1 MQPAK
6 TFRDLIVWQK
16 AYRFILEVY
25 RSTESFPKSELYGIT
40 SQIRRASV
48 SIAANIAEGFK
59 RKGKQDK
66 LRFYNIAEG
75 SIEEVKFF
83 LMLSKDLNL
92 LNDDSLFEK
101 LEEVSKLLNGYSQTI
116 SKGSN

>member
-6 TFRDLIVWQK
+6 SFQDLIVWQK
-16 AYRFILEVY
+16 AYKFVLDIYKATEV
-25 RSTESFPKSELYGIT
+25 FPKSELYGIT

-83 LMLSKDLNL
+83 LMLSKDLNFHQ
-92 LNDDSLFEK
+92 NDSLFEK

-116 SKGSN
+116 SKNKD

>member
-6 TFRDLIVWQK
+6 SFKDLIVWQK
-16 AYRFILEVY
+16 AYKFVLDIY
-25 RSTESFPKSELYGIT
+25 RATETFPKSEQYGIT

-83 LMLSKDLNL
+83 LMLSKDLNF
-92 LNDDSLFEK
+92 LNDGSLIEK

-116 SKGSN
+116 SKDKD

>member
-6 TFRDLIVWQK
+6 SFKDLIVWQK
-16 AYRFILEVY
+16 AYKFVLDIY
-25 RSTESFPKSELYGIT
+25 RATETFPKSELYGIT
-40 SQIRRASV
+40 SQMRRASV

-83 LMLSKDLNL
+83 LMLSKDLNF
-92 LNDDSLFEK
+92 LNDSSLFEK

-116 SKGSN
+116 SKNND

>member
-6 TFRDLIVWQK
+6 SFEDLIVWQK
-16 AYRFILEVY
+16 AYKFILDLY
-25 RSTESFPKSELYGIT
+25 RATENFPKSELYGIT

-66 LRFYNIAEG
+66 LRFYNISEG

-83 LMLSKDLNL
+83 LMLSKDLNFL
-92 LNDDSLFEK
+92 KDDSLLEK
-101 LEEVSKLLNGYSQTI
+101 LEEVSKLLNGYSHTI
-116 SKGSN
+116 SKDNN

>member
-6 TFRDLIVWQK
+6 SFKDLIVWQK
-16 AYRFILEVY
+16 AYKFVLDIY
-25 RSTESFPKSELYGIT
+25 RATETFPKSELYGIT

-83 LMLSKDLNL
+83 LMLSKDLNF
-92 LNDDSLFEK
+92 LNDSSLFEK

-116 SKGSN
+116 SKNND